1 MTQIKN
7 PSRISQAFNN
17 FSTVIIKY
25 TGNPVTF
32 VAVVMIIVIW
42 AATGPLFHYSDTW
55 QLVVNT
61 ATSVIT
67 FLMVFILQQTQNKDT
82 AAIHLKL
89 NELIACNMLAS
100 NRLISI
106 EDLTPEELETLKT
119 FYVRLADLAK
129 KDVDLYASHSLD
141 EANSSHAGK
150 LEEMENNPVRMKRI
164 KKKAAL

>member
-129 KDVDLYASHSLD
+129 K
-141 EANSSHAGK
+141 
-150 LEEMENNPVRMKRI
+150 M
-164 KKKAAL
+164 